1 MFSKLDVSIPVPN
14 LDVNILFTHANFGTS
29 QFVLSLQSL
38 LQKLLGSA
46 DILILFF
53 VNCKLLIFFVKCK
66 LFLQCNQCFD
76 RKKTLLGSKH

>member
-1 MFSKLDVSIPVPN
+1 MQILELPN
-14 LDVNILFTHANFGTS
+14 LL
-29 QFVLSLQSL
+29 LSLQSL

-66 LFLQCNQCFD
+66 LFLHCNQCFD